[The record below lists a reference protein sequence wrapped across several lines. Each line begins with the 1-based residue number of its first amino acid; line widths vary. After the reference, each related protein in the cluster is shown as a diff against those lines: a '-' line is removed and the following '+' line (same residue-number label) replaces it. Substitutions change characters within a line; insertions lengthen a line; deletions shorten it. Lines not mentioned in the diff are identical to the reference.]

1 MVIENSTLLTV
12 TEAAS
17 SKFKEV
23 LAEQEAEDGLI
34 RISLAPGA
42 TGGVE
47 YILGMEETPTEN
59 DTLVEYF
66 GVKIVVDAESSPL
79 LQGSSIDY
87 VDGLQRSGFVI
98 SNPNFASAGGCGG
111 GGGAEA
117 QQDPHAQAGGC
128 ACGGGGC
135 GGGGAEAQQDPH
147 AQAGGCACG
156 GGGGGGCGGGG
167 GGCACGGG
175 GHAH

>member
-23 LAEQEAEDGLI
+23 LAEQDAGDGLI

-42 TGGVE
+42 AGGVE
-47 YILGMEETPTEN
+47 YILGLEETPTEN

-98 SNPNFASAGGCGG
+98 SNPNFASAGGCGSG
-111 GGGAEA
+111 ACGCGGGAEA
-117 QQDPHAQAGGC
+117 QQDPHGQAG
-128 ACGGGGC
+128 
-135 GGGGAEAQQDPH
+135 
-147 AQAGGCACG
+147 GGCACG

-167 GGCACGGG
+167 GGCGCGGGGG

>member
-17 SKFKEV
+17 TKFKEV
-23 LAEQEAEDGLI
+23 LAEQDADEGLI

-47 YILGMEETPTEN
+47 YILGLEETPAEN

-111 GGGAEA
+111 GG
-117 QQDPHAQAGGC
+117 
-128 ACGGGGC
+128 ACGC
-135 GGGGAEAQQDPH
+135 GGGGAAEAQQDQH

-156 GGGGGGCGGGG
+156 GGGGGCGGGAAEAQQDQHAQA

>member
-12 TEAAS
+12 SEAAS

-23 LAEQEAEDGLI
+23 LAEQDADDGLI
-34 RISLAPGA
+34 RISLAPGQM
-42 TGGVE
+42 GGVE
-47 YILGMEETPTEN
+47 YILGLEEAPEEN

-66 GVKIVVDAESSPL
+66 GVKIVVDAESTPL

-98 SNPNFASAGGCGG
+98 NNPNFASAGGCGG
-111 GGGAEA
+111 GGACGCGGGEP
-117 QQDPHAQAGGC
+117 QQDPHG
-128 ACGGGGC
+128 
-135 GGGGAEAQQDPH
+135 
-147 AQAGGCACG
+147 QAGGCACG

-167 GGCACGGG
+167 GGCGCGGG

>member
-23 LAEQEAEDGLI
+23 LAEQESAEGLI

-42 TGGVE
+42 MGGVE
-47 YILGMEETPTEN
+47 YILGLEEAPADN
-59 DTLVEYF
+59 DTMVEFF
-66 GVKIVVDAESSPL
+66 GVKIVVDNESSPL
-79 LQGSSIDY
+79 LEGSSIDY

-111 GGGAEA
+111 G
-117 QQDPHAQAGGC
+117 
-128 ACGGGGC
+128 ACGC
-135 GGGGAEAQQDPH
+135 GGGAEAQQDPH
-147 AQAGGCACG
+147 AGAGGCACGAGGG

>member
-12 TEAAS
+12 SEAAS

-23 LAEQEAEDGLI
+23 LAEQDADDGLI
-34 RISLAPGA
+34 RISLAPGQA
-42 TGGVE
+42 GGVE
-47 YILGMEETPTEN
+47 YILGLEEAPEEN

-66 GVKIVVDAESSPL
+66 GVKIVVDAESTPL

-98 SNPNFASAGGCGG
+98 NNPNFASAGGCGG
-111 GGGAEA
+111 GG
-117 QQDPHAQAGGC
+117 
-128 ACGGGGC
+128 ACGC
-135 GGGGAEAQQDPH
+135 GGGEPQQDPQG
-147 AQAGGCACG
+147 QAGGCACG
-156 GGGGGGCGGGG
+156 GGGGG
-167 GGCACGGG
+167 CGGG

>member
-1 MVIENSTLLTV
+1 MVIENSPLLTV
-12 TEAAS
+12 SEAAS

-23 LAEQEAEDGLI
+23 LAEQDADDGLI
-34 RISLAPGA
+34 RISLAPGQM
-42 TGGVE
+42 GGVE
-47 YILGMEETPTEN
+47 YILGLEEAPEEN

-66 GVKIVVDAESSPL
+66 GVKIVVDAESTPL

-98 SNPNFASAGGCGG
+98 NNPNFASAGGCGG
-111 GGGAEA
+111 GGACGCGGGEP
-117 QQDPHAQAGGC
+117 QQDPHGQAGGC
-128 ACGGGGC
+128 AC
-135 GGGGAEAQQDPH
+135 
-147 AQAGGCACG
+147 

-167 GGCACGGG
+167 GGCGCGGG

>member
-23 LAEQEAEDGLI
+23 LAEQDADEGLI

-47 YILGMEETPTEN
+47 YILGLEETPAEN

-111 GGGAEA
+111 G
-117 QQDPHAQAGGC
+117 
-128 ACGGGGC
+128 ACGC
-135 GGGGAEAQQDPH
+135 GGGAAEAQQDPH

-156 GGGGGGCGGGG
+156 GGGGGGGCGAGG

>member
-1 MVIENSTLLTV
+1 MVIENSALLTV

-17 SKFKEV
+17 TKFKEV
-23 LAEQEAEDGLI
+23 LAEQDADEGLI

-42 TGGVE
+42 GGGVE
-47 YILGMEETPTEN
+47 YILGLEETPAEN

-98 SNPNFASAGGCGG
+98 SNPNFASAGGCGSGACGCG
-111 GGGAEA
+111 GGAAEA
-117 QQDPHAQAGGC
+117 QQDQ
-128 ACGGGGC
+128 
-135 GGGGAEAQQDPH
+135 H

>member
-1 MVIENSTLLTV
+1 MVIENSALITV

-23 LAEQEAEDGLI
+23 LAEQEADDGII
-34 RISLAPGA
+34 RVSLAPGA
-42 TGGVE
+42 MGGVE
-47 YILGMEETPTEN
+47 YILGLEEAPEDS
-59 DTLVEYF
+59 DTLIEYF

-98 SNPNFASAGGCGG
+98 SNPNFPSAGGCG
-111 GGGAEA
+111 
-117 QQDPHAQAGGC
+117 D
-128 ACGGGGC
+128 ACGC
-135 GGGGAEAQQDPH
+135 GGGGAQAQGDPS

-156 GGGGGGCGGGG
+156 GGGGGSSGGCGVSCCCSGGS
-167 GGCACGGG
+167 
-175 GHAH
+175 HAH

>member
-23 LAEQEAEDGLI
+23 LAEQDADEGLI
-34 RISLAPGA
+34 RISLAPGQM
-42 TGGVE
+42 GGVE
-47 YILGMEETPTEN
+47 YILGLEEKPEEN
-59 DTLVEYF
+59 DTLVEFF

-98 SNPNFASAGGCGG
+98 SNPNFASAGGGC
-111 GGGAEA
+111 GGAELVA
-117 QQDPHAQAGGC
+117 NR
-128 ACGGGGC
+128 
-135 GGGGAEAQQDPH
+135 GGAPAHRRGTTSQGDQQEAIGALGQRRLHRLRPQPSVQSRAHRPH
-147 AQAGGCACG
+147 GRPQTAQR
-156 GGGGGGCGGGG
+156 
-167 GGCACGGG
+167 
-175 GHAH
+175 

>member
-12 TEAAS
+12 TEAAAT
-17 SKFKEV
+17 KFKEV
-23 LAEQEAEDGLI
+23 LAEQDADEGLI

-42 TGGVE
+42 AGGVE
-47 YILGMEETPTEN
+47 YILGLEETPAEN

-98 SNPNFASAGGCGG
+98 SNPNFASAGGCGS
-111 GGGAEA
+111 GA
-117 QQDPHAQAGGC
+117 C
-128 ACGGGGC
+128 GC
-135 GGGGAEAQQDPH
+135 GGGAAEAQQQDPH

>member
-1 MVIENSTLLTV
+1 MVIENSALLTV
-12 TEAAS
+12 TETAS
-17 SKFKEV
+17 EKFKEV
-23 LAEQEAEDGLI
+23 LAEQDADEGLI

-42 TGGVE
+42 MGGVE
-47 YILGMEETPTEN
+47 YILGLEESPDDN

-79 LQGSSIDY
+79 LQGSNIDY

-111 GGGAEA
+111 
-117 QQDPHAQAGGC
+117 
-128 ACGGGGC
+128 
-135 GGGGAEAQQDPH
+135 
-147 AQAGGCACG
+147 AGGCACG

-167 GGCACGGG
+167 GGACACGG
-175 GHAH
+175 H

>member
-111 GGGAEA
+111 G
-117 QQDPHAQAGGC
+117 
-128 ACGGGGC
+128 ACGC
-135 GGGGAEAQQDPH
+135 GGGAEAQQDPH

-156 GGGGGGCGGGG
+156 GGGGGGGCGGGG

>member
-1 MVIENSTLLTV
+1 MVIENTTLLTV

-23 LAEQEAEDGLI
+23 LAEQDADEGFI
-34 RISLAPGA
+34 RISLAPSEM
-42 TGGVE
+42 GGVE
-47 YILGMEETPTEN
+47 YILGLEEAPEDN
-59 DTLVEYF
+59 DTVIEYF

-98 SNPNFASAGGCGG
+98 SNPNFASEGGGCGG
-111 GGGAEA
+111 GACGCGGGAAEA
-117 QQDPHAQAGGC
+117 QQDSQAQAGGC

-135 GGGGAEAQQDPH
+135 GGGAAQQDPH

-156 GGGGGGCGGGG
+156 GGGGGCG
-167 GGCACGGG
+167 GGG

>member
-12 TEAAS
+12 SEAAS

-23 LAEQEAEDGLI
+23 LAEQDADDGLI
-34 RISLAPGA
+34 RISLAPGQM
-42 TGGVE
+42 GGVE
-47 YILGMEETPTEN
+47 YILGLEEAPEEN

-66 GVKIVVDAESSPL
+66 GVKIVVDAESTPL

-98 SNPNFASAGGCGG
+98 NNPNFASAGGCGG
-111 GGGAEA
+111 GGACGCGGGEP
-117 QQDPHAQAGGC
+117 QQDPHG
-128 ACGGGGC
+128 
-135 GGGGAEAQQDPH
+135 
-147 AQAGGCACG
+147 QAGGCACG
-156 GGGGGGCGGGG
+156 GGGGGGRGGGG
-167 GGCACGGG
+167 GGCGCGGG

>member
-23 LAEQEAEDGLI
+23 LAEQDADEGLI

-47 YILGMEETPTEN
+47 YILGLEETPTEN

-111 GGGAEA
+111 G
-117 QQDPHAQAGGC
+117 
-128 ACGGGGC
+128 ACGC
-135 GGGGAEAQQDPH
+135 GGGAEAQQDPH

-156 GGGGGGCGGGG
+156 AVFMFGK
-167 GGCACGGG
+167 
-175 GHAH
+175 AHRVLCVPLHGLPETHQQRVRRIGAGPRRKRET

>member
-12 TEAAS
+12 TEAAAT
-17 SKFKEV
+17 KFKEV
-23 LAEQEAEDGLI
+23 LAEQDSDEGLI

-42 TGGVE
+42 AGGVE
-47 YILGMEETPTEN
+47 YILGLEETPAEN

-98 SNPNFASAGGCGG
+98 SNPNFASAGGCGS
-111 GGGAEA
+111 GA
-117 QQDPHAQAGGC
+117 C
-128 ACGGGGC
+128 GC
-135 GGGGAEAQQDPH
+135 GGGAAEAQQQDPH

>member
-12 TEAAS
+12 SEAAS

-23 LAEQEAEDGLI
+23 LAEQDADDGLI
-34 RISLAPGA
+34 RISLAPGQM
-42 TGGVE
+42 GGVE
-47 YILGMEETPTEN
+47 YILGLEEAPEEN

-66 GVKIVVDAESSPL
+66 GVKIVVDAESTPL

-98 SNPNFASAGGCGG
+98 NNPNFARAGGCGG
-111 GGGAEA
+111 GACGCGGGEP
-117 QQDPHAQAGGC
+117 QQDPHGQAGGC
-128 ACGGGGC
+128 AC
-135 GGGGAEAQQDPH
+135 
-147 AQAGGCACG
+147 

-167 GGCACGGG
+167 GGCGCGGG

>member
-12 TEAAS
+12 SEAAS

-23 LAEQEAEDGLI
+23 LAEQDADDGLI
-34 RISLAPGA
+34 RISLAPGQ

-47 YILGMEETPTEN
+47 YILGLEEAPEEN

-66 GVKIVVDAESSPL
+66 GVKIVVDAESTPL

-98 SNPNFASAGGCGG
+98 NNPNFASAGGCGG
-111 GGGAEA
+111 GGACGCGGGEP
-117 QQDPHAQAGGC
+117 QQDPHG
-128 ACGGGGC
+128 
-135 GGGGAEAQQDPH
+135 
-147 AQAGGCACG
+147 QAGGCACG

-167 GGCACGGG
+167 GGCGCGGG

>member
-23 LAEQEAEDGLI
+23 LAEQDADDGLI
-34 RISLAPGA
+34 RISLAPGDA
-42 TGGVE
+42 GGVE
-47 YILGMEETPTEN
+47 YILGLEETPAEN

-87 VDGLQRSGFVI
+87 VDGLERSGFVI
-98 SNPNFASAGGCGG
+98 SNPNFATSAGGCGG
-111 GGGAEA
+111 G
-117 QQDPHAQAGGC
+117 
-128 ACGGGGC
+128 ACGC
-135 GGGGAEAQQDPH
+135 GGGAQAEQDPH

-175 GHAH
+175 GGHAH

>member
-1 MVIENSTLLTV
+1 MDHMEIRRNHMVIENATLLTV

-23 LAEQEAEDGLI
+23 LAEQDADEGLI
-34 RISLAPGA
+34 RISLAPGQA
-42 TGGVE
+42 GGVE
-47 YILGMEETPTEN
+47 YILGLEEAAEDN
-59 DTLVEYF
+59 DTLLEYF

-98 SNPNFASAGGCGG
+98 SNPNFAS
-111 GGGAEA
+111 E
-117 QQDPHAQAGGC
+117 
-128 ACGGGGC
+128 GGGC
-135 GGGGAEAQQDPH
+135 GGGGACGCGGGAAEAQQQDPS

-167 GGCACGGG
+167 GGCGCGGGG

>member
-12 TEAAS
+12 TETAS
-17 SKFKEV
+17 MKFKEV
-23 LAEQEAEDGLI
+23 LAEQDADEGLI

-42 TGGVE
+42 MGGVE
-47 YILGMEETPTEN
+47 YILGLEESPDDS
-59 DTLVEYF
+59 DTLVEFF
-66 GVKIVVDAESSPL
+66 GVKIIVDAESSPL
-79 LQGSSIDY
+79 LQGSNIDY

-111 GGGAEA
+111 AGGCGCGGGA
-117 QQDPHAQAGGC
+117 QQDPGAQAPAAGGC

-135 GGGGAEAQQDPH
+135 GGGG
-147 AQAGGCACG
+147 GACG
-156 GGGGGGCGGGG
+156 
-167 GGCACGGG
+167 CGGG

>member
-23 LAEQEAEDGLI
+23 LAEQDADEGLI

-47 YILGMEETPTEN
+47 YILGLEETPAEN

-111 GGGAEA
+111 G
-117 QQDPHAQAGGC
+117 
-128 ACGGGGC
+128 ACGC
-135 GGGGAEAQQDPH
+135 GGGAAEAQQDPH

-156 GGGGGGCGGGG
+156 GGGGGGCGAGG